1 MNFVPLKTPVNS
13 RFSKFQIEYF
23 YVFSPAFLSKRF
35 CKLKTGGN
43 IRRCTQA
50 VEGSAL
56 EIRVDASPHFSISH
70 EETSDFDVL
79 AGFLTCLN
87 DAFSNNILA
96 VSFFGIKM
104 RLHYDL

>member
-1 MNFVPLKTPVNS
+1 MTELEISAGSGNFVPLKTPANS

-35 CKLKTGGN
+35 CELKTGEN

-56 EIRVDASPHFSISH
+56 EIVVATR
-70 EETSDFDVL
+70 
-79 AGFLTCLN
+79 
-87 DAFSNNILA
+87 
-96 VSFFGIKM
+96 
-104 RLHYDL
+104 